1 MSLDYTLAAGP
12 TKFIVGTDSGVLFS
26 CNRKGGKTPADR
38 ITSAHTGARRLST
51 YSNPQT
57 LSLCCTSAILLSIM
71 LAACKPAVRET
82 KRVRQVAPE
91 ENTQH
96 PIWTQTL
103 RGK

>member
-51 YSNPQT
+51 YSNP
-57 LSLCCTSAILLSIM
+57 
-71 LAACKPAVRET
+71 
-82 KRVRQVAPE
+82 
-91 ENTQH
+91 
-96 PIWTQTL
+96 
-103 RGK
+103 